1 MNFLLTPLLRPLRYL
16 DPGTGSIIIQ
26 VIAAALGGGLFFLF
40 RAKWNDW
47 FRKGKK
53 KEKKADG
60 IEEEIDE
67 KPTTEKGVKKA
78 ATSQKSGKTEGK
90 AKATALKAKP
100 SASKKMV
107 EKETVKKPKRIK

>member
-1 MNFLLTPLLRPLRYL
+1 MIHLLSPLLRPLRYL

-47 FRKGKK
+47 FHKGKK
-53 KEKKADG
+53 KDKKADG

-67 KPTTEKGVKKA
+67 NPVTEKGVKKA
-78 ATSQKSGKTEGK
+78 AARLTTGKTAVK
-90 AKATALKAKP
+90 AKASAPKTKP
-100 SASKKMV
+100 SANRKMV